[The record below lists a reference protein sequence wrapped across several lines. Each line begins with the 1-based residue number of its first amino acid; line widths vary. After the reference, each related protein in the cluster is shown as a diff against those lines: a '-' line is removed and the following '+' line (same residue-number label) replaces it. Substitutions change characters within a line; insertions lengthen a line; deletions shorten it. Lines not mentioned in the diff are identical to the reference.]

1 VRQSPGTEEREENVK
16 HVLLLALALILVVAA
31 ACSPA
36 PTPLPPATTVPQAT
50 TAPQATAVPKATTAP
65 TTAPA
70 AAAKIVMAIGSDPST
85 LDPQFPD
92 DGNMRTV
99 NDNIY
104 EVLLGR
110 DPKTEAL
117 VPILA
122 ESYSQKDA
130 TTWEV
135 KLRKG
140 VKFQN
145 GEDFNADAAVF
156 SIKRI
161 IDPNYKSELLSFVS
175 SIKDAKAVDPTTLQ
189 IITDGPDPIL
199 PARLTWL
206 AMVPPKY
213 SADKDFAN
221 KPVGTGPYKFVE
233 WVKGDHVTLQA
244 NADYWGAK
252 PTIQSVVIRTIP
264 EAATRV
270 AALRAGEVDVIRDL
284 PPESAPQ
291 APKVAAVPGLQ
302 FPWIRINTNSGKLK
316 DPKVRQALNYA
327 VDKDALAKSLYGG
340 YAVVA
345 AGQLYTPG
353 HFGYNKD
360 VKAYPF
366 DPNKAKQLLKDAGA
380 DGMTLQLVGES
391 GRWLK
396 DKELVEAVAGYL
408 QAVGLKPQ
416 VKIAEWSAWLDLLF
430 AGPDKAPDLLYSS
443 HDNSLLDADR
453 TLTAV
458 FHSKTDVAGGQSAYS
473 NPALDKLIDGART
486 ETDVAKRAAMYNQA
500 DQIVYDDAPVIFLV
514 NVQDIYG
521 LSKRLNW
528 TPRLDG
534 RIFFNEMTV
543 SAP

>member
-1 VRQSPGTEEREENVK
+1 MKRIP
-16 HVLLLALALILVVAA
+16 LLALVMILVFVA
-31 ACSPA
+31 ACSTA
-36 PTPLPPATTVPQAT
+36 PTPVPPT
-50 TAPQATAVPKATTAP
+50 TAPQATSAPQATA
-65 TTAPA
+65 APA
-70 AAAKIVMAIGSDPST
+70 AAAKVVVAIGSDPST

-99 NDNIY
+99 NDNVY
-104 EVLLGR
+104 EVLIGR

-117 VPILA
+117 VPVLA

-135 KLRKG
+135 KLRTG

-145 GEDFNADAAVF
+145 GEEFNADAAVA

-161 IDPNYKSELLSFVS
+161 IDPKYKSELLSFVS
-175 SIKDAKAVDPTTLQ
+175 SIKDAKAVNATTLQ

-213 SADKDFAN
+213 SVDKDFGN

-244 NADYWGAK
+244 NADYWGKK
-252 PTIQSVVIRTIP
+252 PTVQSVVVRMIP

-270 AALRAGEVDVIRDL
+270 AALRANEVDLIRDL
-284 PPESAPQ
+284 PPESASQ
-291 APKVAAVPGLQ
+291 APKVAAQPGLQ
-302 FPWIRINTNSGKLK
+302 FPWIRINTLKGKLA
-316 DPKVRQALNYA
+316 DVRVRQALNYA
-327 VDKDALAKSLYGG
+327 VDKAALAKSLYGG

-345 AGQLYTPG
+345 DGQLLTPG

-360 VKAYPF
+360 LKAYPF
-366 DPNKAKQLLKDAGA
+366 DVNKAKALLKEAGA
-380 DGMTLQLVGES
+380 DGMELSLVGES

-396 DKELVEAVAGYL
+396 DKELVEAIAGYL
-408 QAVGLKPQ
+408 QAVGLKPKVQ
-416 VKIAEWSAWLDLLF
+416 IVEWSAWLDLLF

-453 TLTAV
+453 TLTAL
-458 FHSKTDVAGGQSAYS
+458 FHSKTDTAGGQSAYK
-473 NPALDKLIDGART
+473 NADLDKLIDSGRS

-500 DQIVYDDAPVIFLV
+500 EKIVYDDAPTIFLL
-514 NVQDIYG
+514 NLQDIYG

-534 RIFFNEMTV
+534 RIFFNEMTIV
-543 SAP
+543 AQ

>member
-1 VRQSPGTEEREENVK
+1 MK
-16 HVLLLALALILVVAA
+16 HLLLLALALILVVAA

-36 PTPLPPATTVPQAT
+36 PTPLPPPTPVPQAT
-50 TAPQATAVPKATTAP
+50 TAPQATAAPKATTAP

-70 AAAKIVMAIGSDPST
+70 AVAKIVIAIGSDPST

-99 NDNIY
+99 NDSVY
-104 EVLLGR
+104 QVLIGR

-130 TTWEV
+130 TTWEI

-145 GEDFNADAAVF
+145 GEEFNADAAAASV
-156 SIKRI
+156 KRI
-161 IDPNYKSELLSFVS
+161 VDPAYKSELLSFVS
-175 SIKDAKAVDPTTLQ
+175 SIKDAKAVDPSTLQ
-189 IITDGPDPIL
+189 IITNGPDPIL

-213 SADKDFAN
+213 SADKDFPN
-221 KPVGTGPYKFVE
+221 KPIGTGPYKFVE

-244 NADYWGAK
+244 NADYWGDK

-270 AALRAGEVDVIRDL
+270 AALRANEVDLIRDL
-284 PPESAPQ
+284 PPESVPQ
-291 APKVAAVPGLQ
+291 APKVAAQPGLE
-302 FPWIRINTNSGKLK
+302 FPWIRINTFKGKLA
-316 DPKVRQALNYA
+316 DPRVRQALNYA

-345 AGQLYTPG
+345 DGQLLTPG
-353 HFGYNKD
+353 HFGYSKD

-366 DPNKAKQLLKDAGA
+366 DINKAKSLLKDAGA
-380 DGMTLQLVGES
+380 DGMELQLVGES

-408 QAVGLKPQ
+408 QAVGLKPKVQ
-416 VKIAEWSAWLDLLF
+416 IAEWSAWLDLLF

-443 HDNSLLDADR
+443 NDNSLLDADR
-453 TLTAV
+453 TLTAL
-458 FHSKTDVAGGQSAYS
+458 FHSKTDVAGGQSAYK
-473 NPALDKLIDGART
+473 NADLDKLIDDART
-486 ETDVAKRAAMYNQA
+486 ETDSAKRAAMYTKA
-500 DQIVYDDAPVIFLV
+500 DQIVHDDAPTIFLL
-514 NVQDIYG
+514 NLQNIYG

-528 TPRLDG
+528 APRLDG
-534 RIFFNEMTV
+534 RIFFNEMTI
-543 SAP
+543 APQ

>member
-1 VRQSPGTEEREENVK
+1 MKR
-16 HVLLLALALILVVAA
+16 ILVLSLVVVLVVLA

-36 PTPLPPATTVPQAT
+36 PTPVPPPAPT
-50 TAPQATAVPKATTAP
+50 TAPQAATSAPQPTAVPAVVT
-65 TTAPA
+65 
-70 AAAKIVMAIGSDPST
+70 KIVMAIGSDPST

-99 NDNIY
+99 NDNVY
-104 EVLLGR
+104 EVLIGR

-117 VPILA
+117 VPVLA

-145 GEDFNADAAVF
+145 GEDFNADAAAASV
-156 SIKRI
+156 KRI
-161 IDPNYKSELLSFVS
+161 VDPKYKSELLSFVS
-175 SIKDAKAVDPTTLQ
+175 TIKDAKAVDATTLS

-213 SADKDFAN
+213 SAEKDFNN

-244 NADYWGAK
+244 NNDYWGKK
-252 PTIQSVVIRTIP
+252 PAIQTVVIRTIP

-270 AALRAGEVDVIRDL
+270 AALRANEVDLIRDL
-284 PPESAPQ
+284 PPESAAQ
-291 APKVAAVPGLQ
+291 APKTAAQPGLE
-302 FPWIRINTNSGKLK
+302 FPWIRINTFKGKLA
-316 DPKVRQALNYA
+316 DPRVRQALNYA
-327 VDKDALAKSLYGG
+327 VDKAALAKSLYSG

-345 AGQLYTPG
+345 EGQLLTPG

-360 VKAYPF
+360 LKAYAF
-366 DPNKAKQLLKDAGA
+366 DPAKAKQLLKDAGA
-380 DGMTLQLVGES
+380 EGLELSFVGES

-408 QAVGLKPQ
+408 QAVGLKPKVQ
-416 VKIAEWSAWLDLLF
+416 IVEWSAWLDLLF

-453 TLTAV
+453 TFTAL
-458 FHSKTDVAGGQSAYS
+458 FHSKTETAGGQSAYK
-473 NPALDKLIDGART
+473 NPELDKLIDSSRT
-486 ETDVAKRAAMYNQA
+486 ETDVAKRTANYNKVA
-500 DQIVYDDAPVIFLV
+500 QIIYDEAPTIFLL
-514 NVQDIYG
+514 NLQNIYG

-543 SAP
+543 Q

>member
-1 VRQSPGTEEREENVK
+1 MKR
-16 HVLLLALALILVVAA
+16 VLVLALSVFLLVILGFTAAATPPTAAQTASAKVVA
-31 ACSPA
+31 
-36 PTPLPPATTVPQAT
+36 
-50 TAPQATAVPKATTAP
+50 
-65 TTAPA
+65 
-70 AAAKIVMAIGSDPST
+70 AIGSDPST

-92 DGNMRTV
+92 DGNMRAV
-99 NDNIY
+99 DDNIY

-117 VPILA
+117 VPVLA

-130 TTWEV
+130 TTWEI
-135 KLRKG
+135 KIRQG

-145 GEDFNADAAVF
+145 GEEFNADAAVF

-175 SIKDAKAVDPTTLQ
+175 TIKDAKAADAATVQ
-189 IITDGPDPIL
+189 IITNGPDPIL

-213 SADKDFAN
+213 SAEKDFGN

-244 NADYWGAK
+244 NPDYWGAK
-252 PTIQSVVIRTIP
+252 PQVQNVVIRTIP

-270 AALRAGEVDVIRDL
+270 AALRAGEVDLIRDL
-284 PPESAPQ
+284 PPESASQ
-291 APKVAAVPGLQ
+291 APQVASAPGLE
-302 FPWIRINTNSGKLK
+302 FPWVRINTKKGKLQ
-316 DPKVRQALNYA
+316 DVRVRQALNYA
-327 VDKDALAKSLYGG
+327 VDKQALAKSLYGG
-340 YAVVA
+340 YAVIA
-345 AGQLYTPG
+345 EAQLLTPG

-366 DPNKAKQLLKDAGA
+366 DPAKAKQLLNDAGA
-380 DGMTLQLVGES
+380 NGLELQFVGES

-408 QAVGLKPQ
+408 QAVGLKPKVQ
-416 VKIAEWSAWLDLLF
+416 IAEWSAWLDLLF

-443 HDNSLLDADR
+443 NDNSLLDADR
-453 TLTAV
+453 TLTAL
-458 FHSKTDVAGGQSAYS
+458 FHTKTDTAGGQSAYS
-473 NPALDKLIDGART
+473 NPTLDKLIDDARS

-500 DQIVYDDAPVIFLV
+500 GQIVHDDAPTIFLL
-514 NVQDIYG
+514 NLQNIYG

-534 RIFFNEMTV
+534 RIFFKEMTL
-543 SAP
+543 AQ

>member
-1 VRQSPGTEEREENVK
+1 MRRVFMLAFGVILI
-16 HVLLLALALILVVAA
+16 VLLTFG
-31 ACSPA
+31 PA
-36 PTPLPPATTVPQAT
+36 RT
-50 TAPQATAVPKATTAP
+50 P
-65 TTAPA
+65 TTSAQQP
-70 AAAKIVMAIGSDPST
+70 AAAKIVIAIGSDPST
-85 LDPQFPD
+85 LDPQYPD

-99 NDNIY
+99 NDNVY
-104 EVLLGR
+104 EVLIGR

-122 ESYSQKDA
+122 ESYAQKDA

-135 KLRKG
+135 KLRQG

-145 GEDFNADAAVF
+145 GEAFDADAAAS

-161 IDPNYKSELLSFVS
+161 IDPSYKSELLSFVS
-175 SIKDAKAVDPTTLQ
+175 TIKDAKVVDPATIQ
-189 IITDGPDPIL
+189 IITTGPDPIL

-213 SADKDFAN
+213 SAEKDFPN

-244 NADYWGAK
+244 NPDYWGTK
-252 PTIQSVVIRTIP
+252 PSIQNVVIRMIP

-270 AALRAGEVDVIRDL
+270 AALRANEVDLIRDL
-284 PPESAPQ
+284 PPESTSL
-291 APKVAAVPGLQ
+291 APKVAAAPGLE
-302 FPWIRINTNSGKLK
+302 FPWIRINTKKGKLA
-316 DPKVRQALNYA
+316 DVRVRQALNYA
-327 VDKDALAKSLYGG
+327 VDKEALAKSLYGG

-345 AGQLYTPG
+345 DGQILTPG
-353 HFGYNKD
+353 HFGYSKD

-366 DPNKAKQLLKDAGA
+366 DAAKAKALLSEAGA
-380 DGMTLQLVGES
+380 SGLELQLVGES

-408 QAVGLKPQ
+408 QAVGLKPKVQ
-416 VKIAEWSAWLDLLF
+416 IAEWSAWLDLLF

-443 HDNSLLDADR
+443 NDNSLLDADR
-453 TLTAV
+453 TLTAL
-458 FHSKTDVAGGQSAYS
+458 FHTKTDIAGGQSAYS
-473 NPALDKLIDGART
+473 NPALDKLIDDART
-486 ETDVAKRAAMYNQA
+486 ETDTAKRAAMYDQA
-500 DQIVYDDAPVIFLV
+500 NKIVHDDAPCIFLL
-514 NVQDIYG
+514 NLQNIYG

-534 RIFFNEMTV
+534 RIFVNEMTI
-543 SAP
+543 AQ